1 MMPFKLCGE
10 AKVAQSHYG
19 GEGGVLHDSIRQS
32 WYQKLTQ
39 WVMSQVLA
47 VSYFCDWT
55 FKRRLWWSNDECAC
69 SQFGWPTMSA
79 YIITVWTTAPASL
92 QKKEKKQKAK
102 GTCEWCSVMTS
113 ECMAVCVQ
121 VGGWTVALRCC
132 LCSGDSKLRI
142 KCAALRNKV
151 LCFGSALTLSL
162 LNEKCVYICTHAA
175 QRYSC
180 LK

>member
-19 GEGGVLHDSIRQS
+19 GEGGWGGAAWQHQTELISEINSMSDVSGVDGFIFLWLDFQAKALVKQWWMCLQSVWVTNHERLHHHS
-32 WYQKLTQ
+32 
-39 WVMSQVLA
+39 LA
-47 VSYFCDWT
+47 NSSRF
-55 FKRRLWWSNDECAC
+55 
-69 SQFGWPTMSA
+69 P
-79 YIITVWTTAPASL
+79 P
-92 QKKEKKQKAK
+92 KKGKKAK

-175 QRYSC
+175 QRYSW